1 MPCLRHRCYSMLA
14 EVLYIKLWLKN
25 IRLTQQGVNVNVP
38 TLARFFRQQSLY
50 IAISAVV
57 GAIFWAIGQHI
68 NPATVLVYCLCIGNL
83 LSPATGW
90 LEFLYADRPF
100 PYELLIFL
108 TVLLV
113 LTVPIY
119 LIATVV
125 VWLVAPPSPQTLSH
139 LITTGWKFPFL
150 ITFVFG
156 IASFLYHSTKER
168 LERRNLEL
176 QQTVERGTV
185 RLEMQEQELGRA
197 REIQQ
202 SLLPKEIPQLPG
214 FEVAGA
220 WQPASTVSGD
230 YYDVLRLGDHRLGI
244 CIADVVGKGV
254 SAALLMANVQAA
266 VRAFASESASPAQ
279 VCGKVNTLLHENI
292 ATGKFVTFLYGI
304 LDGEMHTFQY
314 SNAGHLYPILIS
326 GGSIRTLD
334 QGGVVLGVFPAWTYE
349 DSTIEMRTGDRLLL
363 FTDGITEASDAN
375 GQEFGEASMAKC
387 AIANRALSAKDLN
400 SRLLAQVTAYCG
412 AQFNDDATLLVIAAS

>member
-1 MPCLRHRCYSMLA
+1 
-14 EVLYIKLWLKN
+14 VN
-25 IRLTQQGVNVNVP
+25 IP
-38 TLARFFRQQSLY
+38 ALARFFRQQSLY
-50 IAISAVV
+50 VAISGVV
-57 GAIFWAIGQHI
+57 GAIFWAVGLQI
-68 NPATVLVYCLCIGNL
+68 NPATVLLYSLCIGNL

-90 LEFLYADRPF
+90 LEFLYAGRPF
-100 PYELLIFL
+100 PYNLLIFL
-108 TVLLV
+108 TILLV

-125 VWLVAPPSPQTLSH
+125 VWLVAPPVPQTLSH
-139 LITTGWKFPFL
+139 LITTGWKFPVL
-150 ITFVFG
+150 VTFVFG
-156 IASFLYHSTKER
+156 VSSFLYQSTKER
-168 LERRNLEL
+168 LERRNVEL
-176 QQTVERGTV
+176 QQTVERGTA
-185 RLEMQEQELGRA
+185 RLEMQEQELERA

-202 SLLPKEIPQLPG
+202 SLLPKEIPQLAG

-230 YYDVLRLGDHRLGI
+230 YYDVLRLGNHRLGI

-326 GGSIRTLD
+326 GGSIRMLD

-349 DSTIEMRTGDRLLL
+349 DSMIEMRTGDRLLL

-375 GQEFGEASMAKC
+375 AREFGEAGIATF
-387 AIANRALSAKDLN
+387 AIAHRTLSAKDLN

-412 AQFNDDATLLVIAAS
+412 AQFQDDATLLVIAAL